1 MKCPHCTV
9 HFDDN
14 WDMVPIRWRGVSG
27 GSYRIAR
34 CPNCKELTIEL
45 SPPRETEGERE
56 WRQVQPIGSNRGPVP
71 PEVPKAIATDY
82 VEACVVLPLSA
93 KASAALSRRC
103 LQAVLH
109 DQGFKGSDL
118 AKDIDQLLKAR
129 VLPTH
134 IHETVDAIRRF
145 GNFGAHPIND
155 ITTLQVIDVEPEEA
169 KWCLEILERLFDH
182 FYVGPAAEKKRLA
195 ELDAKLTAAGKPP
208 SK

>member
-9 HFDDN
+9 HFHDHQDVGGIN
-14 WDMVPIRWRGVSG
+14 YRGHIG
-27 GSYRIAR
+27 WLYRTAK
-34 CPNCKELTIEL
+34 CPKCGELTIEI
-45 SPPRETEGERE
+45 SPPKETDGERK

-93 KASAALSRRC
+93 KASAALARRC

-155 ITTLQVIDVEPEEA
+155 KTTLQVIDVEPEEA
-169 KWCLEILERLFDH
+169 EWCLEILERLFGH
-182 FYVGPAAEKKRLA
+182 FYVGPAAERKRLA
-195 ELDAKLTAAGKPP
+195 GLDAKLKAAGKPP